1 MNLVRNVLFT
11 IAIIAVFLI
20 FFISKNQNINFL
32 KLTNVIENSSVRVDG
47 VKTVVVS
54 NDKISLKLEVAD
66 TPQAR
71 EKGLSQR
78 KDIGEFDGMLFV
90 FPEESYQT
98 FWMKDMNFD
107 LDIIWVDSGG
117 EVMQI
122 DKQVSANTYNA
133 ANPDSSLRYRSSHP
147 IMYVME
153 LESGMADKLGLRV
166 NSKLS
171 IVR

>member
-1 MNLVRNVLFT
+1 
-11 IAIIAVFLI
+11 
-20 FFISKNQNINFL
+20 
-32 KLTNVIENSSVRVDG
+32 
-47 VKTVVVS
+47 
-54 NDKISLKLEVAD
+54 
-66 TPQAR
+66 
-71 EKGLSQR
+71 
-78 KDIGEFDGMLFV
+78 MLFV

-107 LDIIWVDSGG
+107 LDIIWIDSGG

-122 DKQVSANTYNA
+122 DKQVSANTYNS
-133 ANPDSSLRYRSSHP
+133 ANPDSSLMYRSSHP

-153 LESGMADKLGLRV
+153 LESGVADKLGLSV